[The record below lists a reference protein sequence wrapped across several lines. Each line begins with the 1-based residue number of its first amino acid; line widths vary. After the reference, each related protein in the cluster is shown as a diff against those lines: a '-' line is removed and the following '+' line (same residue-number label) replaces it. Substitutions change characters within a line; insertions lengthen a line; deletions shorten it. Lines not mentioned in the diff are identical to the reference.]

1 MLVDD
6 RAEYLNSVAE
16 DLTRRYSADYEI
28 RATESA
34 DDALRQLDALR
45 AEDRPVAVV
54 TAALRLSAMDAIDF
68 LERAQERY
76 PQTKRVLRVSWLDIS
91 DSGLF
96 LRATTLGI
104 LISFYDPNPA
114 NIPDEQLHRFLT
126 ALLSDWTSEQRT
138 GAAFAQIVGDEL
150 SPQSH
155 EIRKLLDRYRVPYRF
170 YDAGSPDG
178 RALLAR
184 FEQTEAPL
192 PVFFLVDGRILA
204 APSPA
209 ELVHALG
216 GQQAIQGGLYDLAIV
231 GGGPAGLSAA
241 VNAAS
246 EGLRTIV
253 IEHEAVG
260 GQAGSSALIRN
271 YPGFP
276 AGISGTGLMNLI
288 HQQAYIFGVEFFLL
302 HSAVDLRRDGD
313 RFTLALSD
321 GAEIACRAVILAMG
335 AAYRR
340 LNIPTLETL
349 VGSGVYY
356 GGGVT
361 EAIGVSGQDIFVVGA
376 GNSAGQAAIHLAK
389 FAAHV
394 TLLARGDT
402 LVDSMSDYLI
412 REIDAAANI
421 QVRLQT
427 EVVEGRGER
436 RLEGLILRDNRS
448 GTTESVPTPALFV
461 LIGAQP
467 HTDWLPSDIRRDEK
481 GFIYTGQ
488 DLIRE
493 EATSEGWRLPRSPF
507 LLESSMPGVF
517 VAGDV
522 RHNSVKR
529 VTSAAGEGGIA
540 IQMMHQY
547 LAMPAEARP
556 GTDDHLGANLP
567 LPRQ

>member
-1 MLVDD
+1 MNMDKPILMVVDE

-34 DDALRQLDALR
+34 HGALRRLDALM
-45 AEDRPVAVV
+45 AEDRQVAVV
-54 TAALRLSAMDAIDF
+54 MAALRLSAMNAIDF
-68 LERAQERY
+68 LERVQELY

-91 DSGLF
+91 DSELF

-104 LISFYDPNPA
+104 ILNFYDPLPA
-114 NIPDEQLHRFLT
+114 NIPDEHLHRFLT
-126 ALLSDWTSEQRT
+126 GLLSDWSSEQRT
-138 GAAFAQIVGDEL
+138 GAAFVQIVGDEL

-155 EIRKLLDRYRVPYRF
+155 EIRYLLDRYRVPHRF
-170 YDAGSPDG
+170 YDAGSQEG

-192 PVFFLVDGRILA
+192 PVFVFVDGRTLA
-204 APSPA
+204 APSQT
-209 ELVHALG
+209 ELIHALG
-216 GQQAIQGGLYDLAIV
+216 GQQAVKGGLYDLAIV

-288 HQQAYIFGVEFFLL
+288 HQQAYIFGTEFFLL
-302 HSAVDLRRDGD
+302 HSAVELRRNGD
-313 RFTLALSD
+313 QFTLVLSD
-321 GAEIACRAVILAMG
+321 GTEIACRAVILAMG

-340 LNIPTLETL
+340 LNTPTLEAL

-376 GNSAGQAAIHLAK
+376 GNSAGQAAIYLAK
-389 FAAHV
+389 YARHV
-394 TLLARGDT
+394 TILVRGDT

-421 QVRLQT
+421 DVRLHI
-427 EVVEGRGER
+427 EVAEGRGER
-436 RLEGLILRDNRS
+436 RLEGLILHDNHS
-448 GTTESVPTPALFV
+448 GATESVSTPALFV

-467 HTDWLPSDIRRDEK
+467 HTDWLPKDIRRDEK

-488 DLIRE
+488 DLIQE
-493 EATSEGWRLPRSPF
+493 DTTSEGWRLPRSPF

-517 VAGDV
+517 VVGDV

-529 VTSAAGEGGIA
+529 VTSAVGEGGIA

-547 LAMPAEARP
+547 LGMPAETRL
-556 GTDDHLGANLP
+556 GSVDH
-567 LPRQ
+567 